1 LSAGK
6 GARLIVEDIIREAD
20 EKASGIVK
28 AADKEAKTLLNAARF
43 EARQNEELESEKA
56 RARGGQVRDE
66 ILAEGRLKAK
76 KELLQR
82 REEIIN
88 EVFKEADRKIREY
101 TSSKRYE
108 TDLIRIA
115 IETCKKLGSEN
126 LVIYANKRDLRL
138 LEKSRD
144 QIARESGDREKPIN
158 ISFGEPIQAS
168 GGVKVGAPDR
178 RIEIDETFDGRVKR
192 QFEVLRVKVAKALF
206 EGSGSE

>member
-6 GARLIVEDIIREAD
+6 GVRLIVQDIIKVAD
-20 EKASGIVK
+20 EKASEIVK
-28 AADKEAKTLLNAARF
+28 AADKEAKMSLNAARF
-43 EARQNEELESEKA
+43 ETRQNEQLEAQKA

-66 ILAEGRLKAK
+66 ILAEGRLRAK

-88 EVFKEADRKIREY
+88 EVFKDADRKIREY
-101 TSSKRYE
+101 TSSKKYE
-108 TDLIRIA
+108 SDLIRIA
-115 IETCKKLGSEN
+115 VETCKELGPGN
-126 LVIYANKRDLRL
+126 VVIYANQRDLRL

-144 QIARESGDREKPIN
+144 QMARELGELEKPIN

-178 RIEIDETFDGRVKR
+178 RIEIDETFDGRMKR
-192 QFEVLRVKVAKALF
+192 EFEALRVKVAKALF
-206 EGSGSE
+206 EGSG